1 MESEVSIND
10 EEEKHRSVFK
20 NSEDALRD
28 YFERKIKE
36 LEAGKKELQQINS
49 TQSEQISELVA
60 KYNALERNLKE
71 LLETQKRLT
80 DCETRVINLG
90 MDQNL
95 IKNMAELLRR
105 S

>member
-1 MESEVSIND
+1 MESEVNIND
-10 EEEKHRSVFK
+10 EKEKRQSVAK
-20 NSEDALRD
+20 NSEDALRE

-36 LEAGKKELQQINS
+36 LEADKKELQQINT

-60 KYNALERNLKE
+60 KYNSLERNLKE

-80 DCETRVINLG
+80 DFETRVLNLG

-95 IKNMAELLRR
+95 IKNMSELLRR